1 MRECA
6 QRSAR
11 PPDTPGMPTPI
22 VTHAASM
29 EYIHVVA
36 HLAGPLTLHIDLRA
50 RRVDV
55 VLGGVLLRRD
65 QFGRA

>member
-1 MRECA
+1 ML
-6 QRSAR
+6 
-11 PPDTPGMPTPI
+11 TTPI

-29 EYIHVVA
+29 DYVHVVA

-55 VLGGVLLRRD
+55 VLGGVLVRRER
-65 QFGRA
+65 FGRA